1 MQRRLNGEKRNV
13 CKEQDISRQQIKK
26 TALRTVQVENYR
38 VSYAVLG
45 EGDPVILVHGLSG
58 SMRWWNRNIQALA
71 QDHCVYL
78 VDLPGFGTMSR
89 VRKRF
94 ALVNVARWL
103 LRWMQAVNIQ
113 QAHLVGHSMGG
124 YICIWIA
131 AHRPEVVSHLVLI
144 SPAVLSR
151 IHTIWGYVLPLL
163 TALRYVKRGFFLVL
177 AYDALRA
184 GPFTLLRAAHDLLSV
199 DVEDDITKIKAP
211 TLLVWGENDTL
222 VPPSVGQI
230 LRKKIASSRLM
241 ILKNASHVSMYDQ
254 PQQFNQLVE
263 AFLKGE
269 IVGE

>member
-1 MQRRLNGEKRNV
+1 MHIV
-13 CKEQDISRQQIKK
+13 
-26 TALRTVQVENYR
+26 R
-38 VSYAVLG
+38 VANHDVRYQVLG

-58 SMRWWNRNIQALA
+58 STRWWRYNVQTLA
-71 QDHCVYL
+71 QNYRVYL

-89 VRKRF
+89 VRTRF

-103 LRWMQAVNIQ
+103 LAWMKAVDIQ
-113 QAHLVGHSMGG
+113 QAHFVGHSMGG

-131 AHRPEVVSHLVLI
+131 AHHPELVSRLVLI
-144 SPAVLSR
+144 SPAILPHT
-151 IHTIWGYVLPLL
+151 HTIWNYALPLL
-163 TALRYVKRGFFLVL
+163 ASIRYVKRGFFFIL

-184 GPFTLLRAAHDLLSV
+184 GPLNLLRAAYDLLSV
-199 DVEDDITKIKAP
+199 DAQEDITKINTP

-222 VPPSVGQI
+222 VPPSIGKI
-230 LRKKIASSRLM
+230 LRTKIASSHLV

-269 IVGE
+269 SVGE